1 MFPNL
6 PQNYVRDLREN
17 FWQLVLLSLLG
28 MDLKDMKTI
37 WDSAPFLEQQVTS
50 QYRQQQFTAP
60 PEKGGGKKF
69 ELYCIAQ
76 FYKSWNFQAP
86 RPFFKCFHYYKDW
99 YYFHFLIHKRERFP
113 CIFPH
118 LFNIDFWDTRVGL

>member
-17 FWQLVLLSLLG
+17 FWQLALLSLLG

-50 QYRQQQFTAP
+50 QYRQQQFTARRKRG
-60 PEKGGGKKF
+60 EKKF

-76 FYKSWNFQAP
+76 FYKSWNFQDHFSNA
-86 RPFFKCFHYYKDW
+86 FTKDW
-99 YYFHFLIHKRERFP
+99 YYHFIHKRERFP
-113 CIFPH
+113 FSCLLNH
-118 LFNIDFWDTRVGL
+118 SV

>member
-17 FWQLVLLSLLG
+17 FWQLALLSLLG

-60 PEKGGGKKF
+60 PEKGGKEIRTLLHSSILQKLEF
-69 ELYCIAQ
+69 PSAATI
-76 FYKSWNFQAP
+76 FQM
-86 RPFFKCFHYYKDW
+86 
-99 YYFHFLIHKRERFP
+99 LS
-113 CIFPH
+113 
-118 LFNIDFWDTRVGL
+118 LL

>member
-17 FWQLVLLSLLG
+17 FWQLALLSLLG

-50 QYRQQQFTAP
+50 QYRQQQA
-60 PEKGGGKKF
+60 EKGRNSNSADWLHSSILQKLEFPSDHFSNAFTIKIGTTSISSSINERDFLAYFPKILILVGGKT
-69 ELYCIAQ
+69 
-76 FYKSWNFQAP
+76 
-86 RPFFKCFHYYKDW
+86 
-99 YYFHFLIHKRERFP
+99 FLCPGI
-113 CIFPH
+113 
-118 LFNIDFWDTRVGL
+118 